1 MSGNER
7 LQKAI
12 EATIIAGYQLS
23 SEAFEYL
30 CHSCEGTDPLAIM
43 NMVLHEMKGL
53 KEKPFFIEKIF
64 LENMVNQ
71 LTQTRQAAQAVKN
84 GKIQAT
90 TQTITQVIQ
99 VKAEESKEQTQ
110 VKVEQSPPPRPQVFV
125 DEGTFYPY
133 AKYMPS
139 ELEILEDATGKLTSN
154 GTLDE
159 YATLFQDRY
168 KRLEK
173 ILRQRIDV
181 RAATPIREALKSQ
194 PKTKL
199 KIICML
205 TEKRD
210 AKQQTI
216 LSVEDL
222 DSSATVLVP
231 NKAPDEVKKKAL
243 QILPDQ
249 VICLAVIKTRTNL
262 FLAEDIIFPDV
273 GRKAPQRAQEPVYA
287 VLTSDIHVGST
298 KFNREAF
305 KKFILWLKGKYGTP
319 TMREIAGRVKYMLVA
334 GDIVD
339 GVGVYPGQQFELTI
353 RDVHKQYDFAI
364 KYLEKIPKYIE
375 IVLAPGNH
383 DASRK
388 ALPQPAIPKDYLT
401 AIEDKPNIHSVGSPS
416 LVRIH
421 GVDVLMDH
429 GRSLDDII
437 AVIPGMSHDHPEKS
451 MRLLLQGRHLAPVY
465 GGKTMLSP
473 ENRDYLVIDKVPDIL
488 HAGHVHVLGYCNYR
502 GVLVVN
508 SGGWQEQTDYMEK
521 LGLVPTPGK
530 VPVINLMTLEV
541 TVLDFKDETQ
551 NP

>member
-12 EATIIAGYQLS
+12 EATIIEGYQLS
-23 SEAFEYL
+23 TDAFDYL
-30 CHSCEGTDPLAIM
+30 CHSCEGTDPVAIM
-43 NMVLHEMKGL
+43 NMVLHEMKSL

-64 LENMVNQ
+64 LENMVRQ
-71 LTQTRQAAQAVKN
+71 LTQTRQAAQAVQN
-84 GKIQAT
+84 GKTQAT
-90 TQTITQVIQ
+90 IQTTTRVIEI
-99 VKAEESKEQTQ
+99 KT
-110 VKVEQSPPPRPQVFV
+110 EQSKTQETKVQQPPPPPRPSVIV
-125 DEGTFYPY
+125 DESTFYPY

-139 ELEILEDATGKLTSN
+139 ELKILEDATGKLTSN
-154 GTLDE
+154 GTLEE
-159 YATLFQDRY
+159 YTALFQDRY

-181 RAATPIREALKSQ
+181 RASTPIREALKSQ

-205 TEKRD
+205 TERRD

-231 NKAPDEVKKKAL
+231 TKAPDEVKKKAL

-319 TMREIAGRVKYMLVA
+319 TMREIAGRVKYLLVA

-339 GVGVYPGQQFELTI
+339 GVGVYPGQQYELTI

-364 KYLEKIPKYIE
+364 KYFEKIPKYIE

-383 DASRK
+383 DAARK

-401 AIEDKPNIHSVGSPS
+401 AIEDKPNIHSVGAPC
-416 LVRIH
+416 LVSIH
-421 GVDVLMDH
+421 GVDVLIDH

-437 AVIPGMSHDHPEKS
+437 SVIPGMSHDHPEKS

-530 VPVINLMTLEV
+530 VPVINLMTLET

>member
-1 MSGNER
+1 MSENER

-12 EATIIAGYQLS
+12 EATIVAGYQLS
-23 SEAFEYL
+23 TEAFDYL
-30 CHSCEGTDPLAIM
+30 CHNCEGTDPLAIM
-43 NMVLHEMKGL
+43 NMVLYEMKYL

-64 LENMVNQ
+64 LENMVKQ
-71 LTQTRQAAQAVKN
+71 LTQTRQAAQAVQN
-84 GKIQAT
+84 GKTQAT
-90 TQTITQVIQ
+90 VQTTTQSIENIGEEQKTQGIKVQQSSRPSVII
-99 VKAEESKEQTQ
+99 
-110 VKVEQSPPPRPQVFV
+110 

-133 AKYMPS
+133 AKYIPS
-139 ELEILEDATGKLTSN
+139 ELKILEDATGKLTSN
-154 GTLDE
+154 GTLEE
-159 YATLFQDRY
+159 YKALFQDRY
-168 KRLEK
+168 KRIEK
-173 ILRQRIDV
+173 ILRQRIDA

-199 KIICML
+199 KIIGML

-249 VICLAVIKTRTNL
+249 VICIAVVKTRTNL

-273 GRKAPQRAQEPVYA
+273 GRKVPQRAQEPVYA

-305 KKFILWLKGKYGTP
+305 KKFILWFKGKYGTP
-319 TMREIAGRVKYMLVA
+319 EMREIAGRVKYLLVA

-375 IVLAPGNH
+375 IILAPGNH
-383 DASRK
+383 DTSRK
-388 ALPQPAIPKDYLT
+388 ALPQPAIPPDYLT
-401 AIEDKPNIHSVGSPS
+401 AIEGKPNIHSVGSPC
-416 LVRIH
+416 LVNIH

-437 AVIPGMSHDHPEKS
+437 AVIPEMSHDHPEKS

-530 VPVINLMTLEV
+530 VPVINLMTMEI
-541 TVLDFKDETQ
+541 TVLDFKEE
-551 NP
+551 N